1 MSEDVKKTESKAARK
16 AAPPIIVG
24 DVHRDDRA
32 AILAE
37 LNSADPEFV
46 HSYVSGVSNLD
57 HLSRKGQEV
66 VKGKDGQPI
75 RHESDIV
82 VKASREAYDKT
93 RARESE
99 ESLGMSSRVVRDP
112 NEIRQKRDPK
122 KVRVRQEED

>member
-1 MSEDVKKTESKAARK
+1 MSEDVKKEVKKVEAKAERK

-46 HSYVSGVSNLD
+46 HSYVSGVANLD
-57 HLSRKGQEV
+57 SLSRKGQEV

-75 RHESDIV
+75 RHEIG
-82 VKASREAYDKT
+82 
-93 RARESE
+93 RAH
-99 ESLGMSSRVVRDP
+99 V
-112 NEIRQKRDPK
+112 
-122 KVRVRQEED
+122 